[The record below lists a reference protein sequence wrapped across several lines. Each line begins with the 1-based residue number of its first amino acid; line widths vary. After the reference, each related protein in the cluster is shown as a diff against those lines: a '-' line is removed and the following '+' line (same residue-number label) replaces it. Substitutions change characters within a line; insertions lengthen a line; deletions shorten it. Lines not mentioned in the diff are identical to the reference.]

1 MIFPQAAQTSAAVAD
16 HYDELDTFYRDIWG
30 EHVHHGYWATGQET
44 PAQAA
49 EALVGLVAE
58 RLRLSPGQA
67 VCDIGCGYGA
77 TAQMLAEGHGVA
89 VTGVTISA
97 AQAAVAARRA
107 PARGTLDIRQQ
118 DWLRNDFADASFDRA
133 YAVESSEHMPDL
145 PRFFDEAFR
154 TLRPGG
160 LLVVCAWLAR
170 PAPRAWEV
178 RHLLEPI
185 CREGRLPAMGDQAD
199 YEALLGGAGFELLQ
213 VDDISRSV
221 GRTWAIC
228 LRRLAGKAVTDRR
241 YLRFLLDKNAGNRV
255 FALTMVRLLVAY
267 RTGSMRYCVLTARKP
282 AAG

>member
-118 DWLRNDFADASFDRA
+118 DWLRNDFADGSFDRA
-133 YAVESSEHMPDL
+133 YALESSEHMPDL
-145 PRFFDEAFR
+145 RRFFDEAFR

-170 PAPRAWEV
+170 AAPRAWEV

-199 YEALLGGAGFELLQ
+199 YEALLRGAGFELLQ

-255 FALTMVRLLVAY
+255 FALTMVRLLLAY

>member
-30 EHVHHGYWATGQET
+30 EHVHHGFWATGQET

-77 TAQMLAEGHGVA
+77 TAEMLAEGHGVA

-97 AQAAVAARRA
+97 AQAAIAARRA

-118 DWLRNDFADASFDRA
+118 DWLRNDFADGSFDRA
-133 YAVESSEHMPDL
+133 YALESSEHMPDL
-145 PRFFDEAFR
+145 RRFFDEAFR

-241 YLRFLLDKNAGNRV
+241 YLLFLLDKNAGNRV

>member
-199 YEALLGGAGFELLQ
+199 YEALLGGSGFELLQ

-241 YLRFLLDKNAGNRV
+241 YLLFLLDKNAGNRV

>member
-30 EHVHHGYWATGQET
+30 EHVHHGFWATGQET

-77 TAQMLAEGHGVA
+77 TAEMLAEGHGVA

-97 AQAAVAARRA
+97 AQAAIAARRA

-145 PRFFDEAFR
+145 RRFFDEAFR

-170 PAPRAWEV
+170 AAPRAWEV

-199 YEALLGGAGFELLQ
+199 YEALLRGAGFELLQ

-255 FALTMVRLLVAY
+255 FALTMVRLLLAY

>member
-30 EHVHHGYWATGQET
+30 EHVHHGFWATGQET

-77 TAQMLAEGHGVA
+77 TAEMLAEGHGVA

-241 YLRFLLDKNAGNRV
+241 YLLFLLDKNAGNRV

>member
-30 EHVHHGYWATGQET
+30 EHVHHGFWATGQET

-77 TAQMLAEGHGVA
+77 TAEMLAEGHGVA

-97 AQAAVAARRA
+97 AQAAIAARRA

-118 DWLRNDFADASFDRA
+118 DWLRNDFADGSFDRA
-133 YAVESSEHMPDL
+133 YALESSEHMPDL
-145 PRFFDEAFR
+145 RRFFDEAFR

-170 PAPRAWEV
+170 AAPRAWEV

-185 CREGRLPAMGDQAD
+185 CREGLLPAMGDQAD
-199 YEALLGGAGFELLQ
+199 YEALLRGAGFELLQ

-255 FALTMVRLLVAY
+255 FALTMVRLLLAY

>member
-30 EHVHHGYWATGQET
+30 EHVHHGFWATGQET

-77 TAQMLAEGHGVA
+77 TAEMLAEGHGVA

-97 AQAAVAARRA
+97 AQAAIAARRA
-107 PARGTLDIRQQ
+107 PARGTLEIRQQ
-118 DWLRNDFADASFDRA
+118 DWLRNDFADGSFDRA
-133 YAVESSEHMPDL
+133 YALESSEHMPDL
-145 PRFFDEAFR
+145 RRFFDEAFR

-170 PAPRAWEV
+170 AAPRAWEV

-199 YEALLGGAGFELLQ
+199 YEALLRGAGFELLQ

-255 FALTMVRLLVAY
+255 FALTMVRLLLAY

>member
-1 MIFPQAAQTSAAVAD
+1 MIVPQAAQTSAAVAD

-30 EHVHHGYWATGQET
+30 EHVHHGYWPTGRET
-44 PAQAA
+44 PAEAA
-49 EALVGLVAE
+49 EALVGLLAE
-58 RLRLSPGQA
+58 RLRLSPGQT

-77 TAQMLAEGHGVA
+77 TAQMLAEAHGVA

-97 AQAAVAARRA
+97 AQAAIAARRVTTH
-107 PARGTLDIRQQ
+107 GSLDIRQQ
-118 DWLRNDFADASFDRA
+118 DWLHNDFADASFDRA

-145 PRFFDEAFR
+145 PLFFAEAFR

-170 PAPRAWEV
+170 AAPRPWEV

-199 YEALLGGAGFELLQ
+199 YEALLGRAGFELLQ

-241 YLRFLLDKNAGNRV
+241 YLTFLLDKDAGNRV

-282 AAG
+282 AQG

>member
-1 MIFPQAAQTSAAVAD
+1 MIVPQAAQTSAAVAD

-30 EHVHHGYWATGQET
+30 EHVHHGYWATGRET
-44 PAQAA
+44 PAEAA
-49 EALVGLVAE
+49 EALVGLLAE

-67 VCDIGCGYGA
+67 VADIGCGYGA

-89 VTGVTISA
+89 ITGVTISA
-97 AQAAVAARRA
+97 AQAAIAARRVTT
-107 PARGTLDIRQQ
+107 RGKLDIRQQ
-118 DWLRNDFADASFDRA
+118 DWLQNDFADASFDRA

-145 PRFFDEAFR
+145 PLFFTEAFR

-170 PAPRAWEV
+170 AAPRPWEV

-199 YEALLGGAGFELLQ
+199 YEALLGRAGFELLQ
-213 VDDISRSV
+213 VDDLSRSV

-241 YLRFLLDKNAGNRV
+241 YLRFLLDKDAGNRV

-282 AAG
+282 VVG

>member
-30 EHVHHGYWATGQET
+30 EHVHHGFWATGQET

-77 TAQMLAEGHGVA
+77 TAEMLAEGHGVA

-170 PAPRAWEV
+170 AAPRAWEV

-199 YEALLGGAGFELLQ
+199 YEALLRGAGFELLQ

-255 FALTMVRLLVAY
+255 FALTMVRLLLAY

>member
-118 DWLRNDFADASFDRA
+118 DWLRNDFAGASFDRA

-241 YLRFLLDKNAGNRV
+241 YLLFLLDKNAGNRV

>member
-97 AQAAVAARRA
+97 AQAAIAARRA

-118 DWLRNDFADASFDRA
+118 DWLRNDFADGSFDRA
-133 YAVESSEHMPDL
+133 YALESSEHMPDL
-145 PRFFDEAFR
+145 RRFFDEAFR

-170 PAPRAWEV
+170 AAPRAWEV

-199 YEALLGGAGFELLQ
+199 YEALLRGAGFELLQ

-255 FALTMVRLLVAY
+255 FALTMVRLLLAY

>member
-241 YLRFLLDKNAGNRV
+241 YLLFLLDKNAGNRV

>member
-30 EHVHHGYWATGQET
+30 EHVHHGFWATGQET

-77 TAQMLAEGHGVA
+77 TAEMLAEGHGVA

-199 YEALLGGAGFELLQ
+199 YEALLRGAGFELLQ

-255 FALTMVRLLVAY
+255 FALTMVRLLLAY

>member
-30 EHVHHGYWATGQET
+30 EHVHHGFWATGQET

-77 TAQMLAEGHGVA
+77 TAEMLAEGHGVA

-97 AQAAVAARRA
+97 AQAAIAARRA

-241 YLRFLLDKNAGNRV
+241 YLLFLLDKNAGNRV

>member
-30 EHVHHGYWATGQET
+30 EHVHHGFWATGQET

-77 TAQMLAEGHGVA
+77 TAEMLAEGHGVA

-97 AQAAVAARRA
+97 AQAAIAARRA

-118 DWLRNDFADASFDRA
+118 DWLRNDFADGSFDRA
-133 YAVESSEHMPDL
+133 YALESSEHMPDL

-241 YLRFLLDKNAGNRV
+241 YLLFLLDKNAGNRV

>member
-30 EHVHHGYWATGQET
+30 EHVHHGFWATGQET

-97 AQAAVAARRA
+97 AQAAIAARRA

-118 DWLRNDFADASFDRA
+118 DWLRNDFADGSFDRA
-133 YAVESSEHMPDL
+133 YALESSEHMPDL
-145 PRFFDEAFR
+145 RRFFDEAFR

-199 YEALLGGAGFELLQ
+199 YEALLRGAGFELLQ

-255 FALTMVRLLVAY
+255 FALTMVRLLLAY

>member
-118 DWLRNDFADASFDRA
+118 DWLRNDFADGSFDRA
-133 YAVESSEHMPDL
+133 YALESSEHMPDL

-170 PAPRAWEV
+170 AAPRAWEV

-199 YEALLGGAGFELLQ
+199 YEALLRGAGFELLQ

-255 FALTMVRLLVAY
+255 FALTMVRLLLAY

>member
-30 EHVHHGYWATGQET
+30 EHVHHGFWATGQET

-199 YEALLGGAGFELLQ
+199 YEALLGGSGFELLQ

-241 YLRFLLDKNAGNRV
+241 YLLFLLDKNAGNRV

>member
-30 EHVHHGYWATGQET
+30 EHVHHGFWATGQET

-97 AQAAVAARRA
+97 AQAAIAARRA

-118 DWLRNDFADASFDRA
+118 DWLRNDFADGSFDRA
-133 YAVESSEHMPDL
+133 YALESSEHMPDL
-145 PRFFDEAFR
+145 RRFFDEAFR

-170 PAPRAWEV
+170 AAPRAWEV

-199 YEALLGGAGFELLQ
+199 YEALLRGAGFELLQ

-255 FALTMVRLLVAY
+255 FALTMVRLLLAY